1 MDSWRSGKARQC
13 KGSRRGPARDV
24 YLPTLQRISSIAMND
39 IKDGSGS
46 VLEFYDGL
54 ADSYHFIGANWDE
67 MVRNQGQILD
77 KLIRGILPSGPIKI
91 LDCSCGIGTQAIGL
105 ALQGHEVRATDLSPK
120 AIVRAELEA
129 ARLGAA
135 VSFGVADFRCLE
147 NFAGRYDVVISCD
160 NSLPHLLTE
169 DDLLLAL
176 ESIRSKSKAEG
187 MVLFSIRD
195 YDKILE
201 TKPTGMLPRTFEDKG
216 GKRIYFQTWDWSD
229 KSPVY
234 KVNLYILCEIDPGWE
249 TKSFVTT
256 YRAWRRDEIS
266 VLMVGAGFDQVR
278 WLFPQETGY
287 YQPVVIARVGD
298 AG

>member
-1 MDSWRSGKARQC
+1 MWLSQSG
-13 KGSRRGPARDV
+13 
-24 YLPTLQRISSIAMND
+24 YLPTFHRILSIVMNE

-46 VLEFYDGL
+46 ALEFYDGL
-54 ADSYHFIGANWDE
+54 ADSYHLIGANWDE
-67 MVRNQGQILD
+67 MVRTQGQILD
-77 KLIRGILPSGPIKI
+77 KLIRGILPSRPVKI

-120 AIVRAELEA
+120 AIARAELEA

-135 VSFGVADFRCLE
+135 VSFGIADFRRLE
-147 NFAGRYDVVISCD
+147 NVAGRYDVVISGD

-169 DDLLLAL
+169 DALLLAL
-176 ESIRSKSKAEG
+176 KNIRSKSKAEG
-187 MVLFSIRD
+187 MVLFSVRD

-201 TKPTGMLPRTFEDKG
+201 TKPTGMLPRTFEDKD

-256 YRAWRRDEIS
+256 YRAWRKDEIS
-266 VLMVGAGFDQVR
+266 VLMARAGFDQVR

-287 YQPVVIARVGD
+287 YQPVVIARVGNTGLGLP
-298 AG
+298 AEIASRPSTS

>member
-1 MDSWRSGKARQC
+1 
-13 KGSRRGPARDV
+13 
-24 YLPTLQRISSIAMND
+24 MNG
-39 IKDGSGS
+39 IKDGCGS
-46 VLEFYDGL
+46 ALEFYDGL
-54 ADSYHFIGANWDE
+54 ADSYHLIGANWDE

-77 KLIRGILPSGPIKI
+77 KLIRGILPLDSIRI

-105 ALQGHEVRATDLSPK
+105 ALKGYEVRATDLSPK
-120 AIVRAELEA
+120 AIARAELEA
-129 ARLGAA
+129 ARLGAS

-147 NFAGRYDVVISCD
+147 NVAGRYDVVISCD

-287 YQPVVIARVGD
+287 YQPVVIARVGNT
-298 AG
+298 G